1 MSDASPPR
9 SPYSGRGALSNPQPR
24 FLRRGSAALDDGW
37 YQQEVAASIATQVRP
52 EPARSIITRNDSPD
66 IPFEQSI
73 NPYRGCEHGC
83 IYCLTG
89 DTPILM
95 ADGTSRPLA
104 QVRTGDS
111 LYGTSREGGYR
122 RYVKTRVL
130 AHWSVIKP
138 AYRLT
143 LRDGTVLVAGADHR
157 FLTQRGWKYL
167 TGTPCGADRKPHLTT
182 GNKLMGTGAFATP
195 PEHNQD
201 YRGGY
206 LCGLIR
212 GDGLLGSIHIREQV
226 EFGMVSTHSDW
237 TSVIRRC
244 WSAPGSGCGAR
255 ASRPSASNSALA
267 RRTAGRCRRSVRTH
281 ACRCSGFAS

>member
-1 MSDASPPR
+1 M
-9 SPYSGRGALSNPQPR
+9 
-24 FLRRGSAALDDGW
+24 
-37 YQQEVAASIATQVRP
+37 RP

-95 ADGTSRPLA
+95 ADGSSRPLA

-111 LYGTSREGGYR
+111 HLRHDPR
-122 RYVKTRVL
+122 RLVPSIRQDAGASPLERHQACVPTHAARM
-130 AHWSVIKP
+130 ARCWWP
-138 AYRLT
+138 A
-143 LRDGTVLVAGADHR
+143 ADHR
-157 FLTQRGWKYL
+157 FLTERGWKYL
-167 TGTPCGADRKPHLTT
+167 TGTQCGADRRPHLTT

-195 PEHNQD
+195 PEHDQD
-201 YRGGY
+201 YRRRLPLRTHPGRRATGRVFIFAS
-206 LCGLIR
+206 GR
-212 GDGLLGSIHIREQV
+212 VRD
-226 EFGMVSTHSDW
+226 VSVPHSDW
-237 TSVIRRC
+237 PSVIRRR

-267 RRTAGRCRRSVRTH
+267 RRTAGRCRRSVHTH
-281 ACRCSGFAS
+281 ACRWTGFAS